1 MVLAVKL
8 IAANATIATSARV
21 SAIAAAAIIIR
32 DTAITMAQRILGQ
45 VPITAGC
52 TTIPIA
58 AMANVQDAPTASASV
73 WAMIHLYVKAVHGYS
88 QPIANTV
95 AQTAIVIGAVL
106 PAHIAVLTA

>member
-1 MVLAVKL
+1 MDL
-8 IAANATIATSARV
+8 AANLAAVSATIATSARV
-21 SAIAAAAIIIR
+21 SVTAVVAIIIP
-32 DTAITMAQRILGQ
+32 DTAITMARRILGQ